1 MIRLEPALNRT
12 YGSNPSSPQRPY
24 RTHEPKLLLGSPS
37 PRGTTTTRVV
47 DGAMVINVLWALK
60 NIVCRATL
68 EVKTSVGTC
77 LGWDKLCTLSLDADP
92 LIQEQALNVIRN
104 LAAVDEVDIEMTAQ
118 KIGLERLLDLLE
130 RAAHVL
136 VNLATG
142 NRGVRMAVLQRANL
156 LDAILFFMNHPKE
169 EIRVAGVWCVS
180 KLTYRL
186 QSAYGHGERADPTDD
201 DVGIEA
207 VKRLRAFD
215 IESRIKD
222 LLKKEEA
229 LNVRDRAKVLL
240 TTFEDAT

>member
-1 MIRLEPALNRT
+1 MF
-12 YGSNPSSPQRPY
+12 
-24 RTHEPKLLLGSPS
+24 
-37 PRGTTTTRVV
+37 
-47 DGAMVINVLWALK
+47 INVLWALK

-77 LGWDKLCTLSLDADP
+77 LGWDRLCTLSPDADP

-130 RAAHVL
+130 RVIWERSGGRGAGVGGRGDDGSVLVLVQAAHVL
-136 VNLATG
+136 VNLVTG
-142 NRGVRMAVLQRANL
+142 NRAVRMAVLIIPRR
-156 LDAILFFMNHPKE
+156 
-169 EIRVAGVWCVS
+169 IRVAGVWCAS
-180 KLTYRL
+180 NLTYRL
-186 QSAYGHGERADPTDD
+186 QPAYGHGERADPTDD
-201 DVGIEA
+201 DAGIEA

-215 IESRIKD
+215 IESRIRD

-240 TTFEDAT
+240 TTFEVAT